1 MKLIENNLVIQ
12 QKGWQDDGS
21 SVSPADHRFV
31 SSVALLVDNHPNYPV
46 APPIPTTQALF
57 NKKNSLQPNNA
68 QHPLVWTAILD
79 V

>member
-31 SSVALLVDNHPNYPV
+31 SSVALLVDNHPS
-46 APPIPTTQALF
+46 TTHS
-57 NKKNSLQPNNA
+57 NNTGSLQQEEQSA
-68 QHPLVWTAILD
+68 AE
-79 V
+79 